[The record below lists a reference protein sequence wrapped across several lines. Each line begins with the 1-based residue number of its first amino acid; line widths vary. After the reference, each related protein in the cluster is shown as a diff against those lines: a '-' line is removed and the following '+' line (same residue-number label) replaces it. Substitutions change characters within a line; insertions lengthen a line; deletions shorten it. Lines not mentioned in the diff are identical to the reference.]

1 MLDAA
6 SDTAKQL
13 GSNGWEPPSSFSVN
27 LEDGKSENKDNL
39 LPTHSD
45 F

>member
-13 GSNGWEPPSSFSVN
+13 GSNRWEIFLFFSVN
-27 LEDGKSENKDNL
+27 LEDEKSENKDNL
-39 LPTHSD
+39 LPRQSD

>member
-1 MLDAA
+1 VTLLNNLVAIDG
-6 SDTAKQL
+6 K
-13 GSNGWEPPSSFSVN
+13 SSFCFFSVN

-39 LPTHSD
+39 LPRQSD